1 MNFGQY
7 INPLDSMSQRK
18 DFYGKGTDYK
28 RFSKTEKRYAFPS
41 QITDLIEKLVNII
54 EEAERS
60 SPVRAFDMQN
70 SISTALKDMQK
81 QLNHISKYDWDFDNY
96 LEEDV
101 PAAIEYIKDKN
112 ETNNGKL
119 LAIGHSM
126 GGILLYAMLS
136 RCGKDS
142 GLAAVTT
149 LASSLDYTSSR
160 SSLKLLLPL
169 ADPAQVLNVP
179 VIPIGTLLA
188 AAHPFAAN
196 PPYLLSW
203 LSPQISAPDMLQPK
217 LFEKLDNAQMLN
229 VDFGIDAFNCHIAHY
244 DIVGAQWAVDLV
256 YPCIIEFLNHHD
268 AA

>member
-28 RFSKTEKRYAFPS
+28 RFSETEKRYAFSS

-81 QLNHISKYDWDFDNY
+81 QLNLISKYDWDFDNY

-126 GGILLYAMLS
+126 GG
-136 RCGKDS
+136 KDS

-149 LASSLDYTSSR
+149 LASSLDYMSSR

-179 VIPIGTLLA
+179 IIPIGTLLA

-229 VDFGIDAFNCHIAHY
+229 VDFGIGAFNCHIAHY

>member
-81 QLNHISKYDWDFDNY
+81 QLNLISMYDWDFDNY

-149 LASSLDYTSSR
+149 

-217 LFEKLDNAQMLN
+217 LFEKLVTENF
-229 VDFGIDAFNCHIAHY
+229 DFGIDAFNCHIAHY